1 MFYHCGITFFTH
13 VACMKTFHEIPK
25 NFFLRKF
32 LKNMV
37 RQSLE
42 MIKVSHS
49 ASLLDEE
56 QSACKFCRQK
66 PCLTWSG
73 AVFYVRSLTVVA
85 RVVSKGHISIPVP
98 ICGYSRVAGTVL

>member
-1 MFYHCGITFFTH
+1 
-13 VACMKTFHEIPK
+13 MKTFHEIPK

-66 PCLTWSG
+66 PCRTWSG